1 MLSKSLERGK
11 VDFAIWIEKE
21 TSVDPTPINA
31 KLVENYYHQIKD
43 IAAQTGIPEPQDWFY
58 TLLRMPDVETR
69 IDTVVLTDE
78 EWEIARK
85 TIEEAV
91 QALTDFRKQEGEA
104 LERKFNEK
112 VDNIEALLHSI
123 EPYEQQRVPKI
134 KEKILE
140 GLKQIPEVE
149 YDKNRLEQELIY
161 YIEKL
166 DISEE
171 KQRLTNHLKYFRET
185 MRETGHGVGKKLGF
199 IAQGDGARDQHDR
212 FQEQPG
218 GDAEHRRPHEGRAGA
233 DQGTSSQR
241 TVIMEKGK
249 LIIFSAPSGSGKS
262 TIVSWLM
269 EKHPELRLAFSI
281 SCTSRQ
287 PRGTE
292 RDGVEYFFLTPE
304 AFRAKI
310 ERDEF
315 LEYEEVYEDRFYGTL
330 KAQVEAQAERGEN
343 VVFDVDVKG
352 GCNIKR
358 HYGQRAL
365 SIFIQ
370 PPSVEVLRERL
381 VGRATDTPEAIEQRI
396 AKAEYEL
403 TFAPQFDHCVVNDDL
418 SNCRAR
424 SVQPHSP
431 FPRQVN

>member
-1 MLSKSLERGK
+1 
-11 VDFAIWIEKE
+11 
-21 TSVDPTPINA
+21 
-31 KLVENYYHQIKD
+31 
-43 IAAQTGIPEPQDWFY
+43 
-58 TLLRMPDVETR
+58 
-69 IDTVVLTDE
+69 
-78 EWEIARK
+78 
-85 TIEEAV
+85 
-91 QALTDFRKQEGEA
+91 
-104 LERKFNEK
+104 
-112 VDNIEALLHSI
+112 
-123 EPYEQQRVPKI
+123 
-134 KEKILE
+134 
-140 GLKQIPEVE
+140 
-149 YDKNRLEQELIY
+149 
-161 YIEKL
+161 
-166 DISEE
+166 
-171 KQRLTNHLKYFRET
+171 
-185 MRETGHGVGKKLGF
+185 
-199 IAQGDGARDQHDR
+199 
-212 FQEQPG
+212 
-218 GDAEHRRPHEGRAGA
+218 
-233 DQGTSSQR
+233 
-241 TVIMEKGK
+241 MEKGK

-403 TFAPQFDHCVVNDDL
+403 TFAPQFDYCVVNDDL
-418 SNCRAR
+418 ATAEQEVYNLIRR
-424 SVQPHSP
+424 
-431 FPRQVN
+431 FLDE